1 MGFLKSLFGP
11 PDVDGLREKG
21 DIPGLIKAAGSG
33 DTAVKAQALGALAG
47 LGSSATNI
55 LQQMTLSEKPRERE
69 RALGHLEELGWKPA
83 SADEKTLFLVAKGQ
97 WAEIGA
103 LGHAAIPALN
113 GGIRGEKWDYR
124 TRTPI
129 AAALGY
135 RGDDESGDAL
145 AAAYVNALF
154 ACDAYRQRMKGIV
167 GASKRPPDDWLEFS
181 VVAQIALGRLGEA
194 SVRGLAKGLEK
205 LWLCPESHIDV
216 AQCLCMIGRASVEP
230 LAEIL
235 QDPALFNKRGP
246 ETKLVCLLIGLGGSG
261 DPAAEAVFNGLN
273 PSHSDAREALEIA
286 RRIVTATGESL
297 IATLR
302 DSNPTNR
309 MLAAAALANR
319 GDMAAVPELIRHL
332 GDKHAPIMLMATIG
346 LGKLGGTLAT
356 DALRSRLG
364 SPESTI
370 KIITMLALQL
380 IGGPAVID
388 ALEPLRRDPVDL
400 VRSLAELTIANLQ
413 AAN

>member
-11 PDVDGLREKG
+11 PDVNGLREKG
-21 DIPGLIKAAGSG
+21 DVPGLIKAAGSG
-33 DTAVKAQALGALAG
+33 DAAVKAQALEVLSG

-55 LQQMTLSEKPRERE
+55 LQEMTLSEKPRERE
-69 RALGHLEELGWKPA
+69 RALGLLEELRWSPA
-83 SADEKTLFLVAKGQ
+83 SPDEKTRFLVARGQ

-103 LGHAAIPALN
+103 LGRAAIPALN
-113 GGIRGEKWDYR
+113 SGMRGENWDYR
-124 TRTPI
+124 TRAPI

-135 RGDDESGDAL
+135 GGDTESGDAL
-145 AAAYVNALF
+145 AAAYVNALL

-167 GASKRPPDDWLEFS
+167 GASQRSPDDWLEFCI
-181 VVAQIALGRLGEA
+181 VAQIALGRLGEA

-205 LWLCPESHIDV
+205 LWLSPESRIDV

-246 ETKLVCLLIGLGGSG
+246 ETKLECLLIGLGGSG
-261 DPAAEAVFNGLN
+261 DPAAEAVLNGLN
-273 PSHSDAREALEIA
+273 PSHSDARKALEIA

-297 IATLR
+297 IATLS

-319 GDMAAVPELIRHL
+319 GDTAAVPELIRSL

-346 LGKLGGTLAT
+346 LGKLGGTPAT
-356 DALRSRLG
+356 EALRSRLG
-364 SPESTI
+364 SPESMI
-370 KIITMLALQL
+370 RIITAMALQQ
-380 IGGPAVID
+380 IGGHTAID
-388 ALEPLRRDPVDL
+388 ALEALRRDPADL
-400 VRSLAELTIANLQ
+400 ARSLAELTTANLQ
-413 AAN
+413 AGN